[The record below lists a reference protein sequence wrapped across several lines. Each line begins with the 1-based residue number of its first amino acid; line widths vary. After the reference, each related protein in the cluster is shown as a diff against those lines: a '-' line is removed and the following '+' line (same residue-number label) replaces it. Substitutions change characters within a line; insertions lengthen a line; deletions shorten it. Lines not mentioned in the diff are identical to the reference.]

1 MYNMSTQQIPLCTTV
16 MDENEISKYG
26 LSIDRSVKDII
37 SYLVSADCWGCLLQ
51 VIIH

>member
-1 MYNMSTQQIPLCTTV
+1 MISFFHIINYKMYNMSTQQIPLCTTV

-37 SYLVSADCWGCLLQ
+37 
-51 VIIH
+51 